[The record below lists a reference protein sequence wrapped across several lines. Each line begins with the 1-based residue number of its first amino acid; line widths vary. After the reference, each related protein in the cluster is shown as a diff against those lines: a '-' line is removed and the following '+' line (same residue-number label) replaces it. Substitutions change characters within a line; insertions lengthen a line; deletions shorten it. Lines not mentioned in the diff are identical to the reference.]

1 MSLKPKYPVSCRRLN
16 NRQSEEQRELK
27 MAQIELNGQPLE
39 VQDNQMLI
47 QVADAAGVYIP
58 RFCYH
63 EKLSV
68 SANCRMCL
76 VEVEGAPKPL
86 PACATPVTDGMKVK
100 TRSAIARDAQ
110 QGTME
115 FLLINHPLDC
125 PICDQGGECPLQ
137 DQAVSYGKDISRY
150 HEEKRAVSSPDIG
163 PLVATAMTR
172 CIHCTRC
179 VRFGEE
185 LAGIMEMG
193 AVGRGDH
200 TSIGT
205 YLGETIESELS
216 GNMIDLCPVGALTSK
231 PSRFSAR
238 SWELLSHNSIAP
250 HDCLGSNL
258 KVQTLRNKVIRVLS
272 SENERINECWL
283 SDRDRFSFEAISGN
297 NRLMTPMVREQ
308 GRWRSVDWHG
318 ALEFAVEGLRRV
330 IAKQGAE
337 SIGALI
343 SASSTLEEAY
353 LCQKLIRGLGSH
365 NVDHRLQQQD
375 FRDDQLD
382 QPPPG
387 LGRSIASLE
396 SVKAALLVG
405 SNIRKEQPLLGLRL
419 RKAVLDGAE
428 VASISALDYA
438 FNFSLRFNQVDAP
451 SAMPKKLAEVA
462 AAVAKAKGVAV
473 PEPVQHLLDSN
484 GISGEA
490 DEIAEML
497 LKGGQDGAVI
507 LGFGALSHPRAA
519 TLKMLAHWISELT
532 GASFGLLDRGNSA
545 GATLAGSLPLH
556 QQSESNPA
564 GLNAKEMVREKLAGY
579 LLFGVEPELDSLEQ
593 SAAQEAMVKA
603 DFVISINPYSS
614 AGREYADVILP
625 SAAFT
630 ETSGTHLNCE
640 HQLQSFEGAVAPPG
654 DARPGWKILR
664 VMANML
670 DIDGFDFISSEEVLE
685 EVKAGDRGTTGAQLP
700 DWELI
705 AVDKPRVIQDQRL
718 ESVNEISPYRLD
730 STLRRAESLQITRD
744 NQLSKVSMS
753 SPEMERLGIE
763 ENRAVVISGIGG
775 RVSLPIISDQRV
787 PAGCIHIPLATEE
800 GQMLGGSSFVTLEI
814 D

>member
-1 MSLKPKYPVSCRRLN
+1 
-16 NRQSEEQRELK
+16 

-39 VQDNQMLI
+39 VQDDQMLI

-100 TRSAIARDAQ
+100 TRSAIAREAQ

-137 DQAVSYGKDISRY
+137 DQAVGYGKDTSRY
-150 HEEKRAVSSPDIG
+150 NEEKRTVISPDLG

-193 AVGRGDH
+193 AAGRGDH

-205 YLGETIESELS
+205 YLGDTIDSELS
-216 GNMIDLCPVGALTSK
+216 GNIIDLCPVGALTSK

-238 SWELLSHNSIAP
+238 SWELLSHPSIAP
-250 HDCLGSNL
+250 HDCLGSNI
-258 KVQTLRNKVIRVLS
+258 KVQTLRDKVIRILP
-272 SENERINECWL
+272 SENESINECWL
-283 SDRDRFSFEAISGN
+283 SDRDRFGFEAITGSD
-297 NRLMTPMVREQ
+297 RLLTPMVRERGQ
-308 GRWRSVDWHG
+308 WRSVDWHG
-318 ALEFAVEGLRRV
+318 ALEFAAEGLRRV
-330 IAKQGAE
+330 IEKQGAP
-337 SIGALI
+337 SVGGLVSPGA
-343 SASSTLEEAY
+343 TLEEAY
-353 LCQKLIRGLGSH
+353 LCQKLIRGLGSN

-375 FRDDQLD
+375 FRDDTPD
-382 QPPPG
+382 PPLPG

-396 SVKAALLVG
+396 GVKAVLLIG

-428 VASISALDYA
+428 VASLSSIDYP
-438 FNFSLRFNQVDAP
+438 FNFSVRHCHVDPP
-451 SAMPKKLAEVA
+451 SLIPHQLARIA
-462 AAVAKAKGVAV
+462 AAVAAVKGVGLPEPLQPLLDTGHIDSKAKAIATM
-473 PEPVQHLLDSN
+473 LID
-484 GISGEA
+484 GE
-490 DEIAEML
+490 
-497 LKGGQDGAVI
+497 KDGAVI
-507 LGFGALSHPRAA
+507 LGSGALSHPRAS
-519 TLKMLAHWISELT
+519 TLKMVARWISEMT
-532 GASFGLLDRGNSA
+532 GASLGLLDQGNSA
-545 GATLAGSLPLH
+545 GATLAGALPET
-556 QQSESNPA
+556 QGGESTLR
-564 GLNAKEMVREKLAGY
+564 GLNAREMVREKLGGY
-579 LLFGVEPELDSLEQ
+579 LLFGVEPEFDSFEQ
-593 SAAQEAMVKA
+593 SAAKEAMVKA
-603 DFVISINPYSS
+603 DFVISINPFSS

-640 HQLQSFEGAVAPPG
+640 HLYQSFKGGVSPPG

-664 VMANML
+664 VLANML
-670 DIDGFDFISSEEVLE
+670 NIDGFDFLSSEEVLE
-685 EVKAGDRGTTGAQLP
+685 EVKAGARRATLTQPNG
-700 DWELI
+700 WELI
-705 AVDKPRVIQDQRL
+705 AGDKQKARHDQSL
-718 ESVNEISPYRLD
+718 ESINERSPYRLD
-730 STLRRAESLQITRD
+730 STLRRAESLQNTRD
-744 NQLSKVSMS
+744 NQRSKVTLS
-753 SPEMERLGIE
+753 SSDMERLGIE
-763 ENRAVVISGIGG
+763 EGRVVGINGIGG
-775 RVSLPIISDQRV
+775 RASLPITSDKRV
-787 PAGCIHIPLATEE
+787 PAGCILIPLATEE
-800 GQMLGGSSFVTLEI
+800 GHVLGGSSFVTLEI